1 MKRVFNL
8 LAMGLILFFWF
19 GVLVSLI
26 APLPG
31 KLNGFL
37 PVCGV
42 IVALLHWL
50 QHDQGSLQT
59 LLRGHQS
66 RICHCADLW
75 CVWHGRHSSAPAR
88 DRQRRPARQ
97 SLGQTIKEKGTA
109 VAVP

>member
-50 QHDQGSLQT
+50 QASMIKAACKRYFEVTKTEFVTVLIFGVFGMVD
-59 LLRGHQS
+59 
-66 RICHCADLW
+66 I
-75 CVWHGRHSSAPAR
+75 
-88 DRQRRPARQ
+88 RQRLQEIVNAAQRGNLSDKQ
-97 SLGQTIKEKGTA
+97 
-109 VAVP
+109 

>member
-50 QHDQGSLQT
+50 QASMIKAACKRYFAVTKTEFVTVLIFGVFGMVD
-59 LLRGHQS
+59 
-66 RICHCADLW
+66 I
-75 CVWHGRHSSAPAR
+75 
-88 DRQRRPARQ
+88 RQRLQEIVNAAQRGNLSDKP
-97 SLGQTIKEKGTA
+97 
-109 VAVP
+109 

>member
-19 GVLVSLI
+19 GVLISLI

-50 QHDQGSLQT
+50 QASMIKAACKRYFAVTKAEFVTVLIFGVF
-59 LLRGHQS
+59 GMVE
-66 RICHCADLW
+66 I
-75 CVWHGRHSSAPAR
+75 
-88 DRQRRPARQ
+88 RQRLQEIVNAAQRGNLSDKP
-97 SLGQTIKEKGTA
+97 
-109 VAVP
+109 

>member
-50 QHDQGSLQT
+50 QASMIKAACKRYFAVTKAEFVTVLIFGVFGMVD
-59 LLRGHQS
+59 
-66 RICHCADLW
+66 I
-75 CVWHGRHSSAPAR
+75 
-88 DRQRRPARQ
+88 RQRLQEIVNAAQRGNL
-97 SLGQTIKEKGTA
+97 SDKS
-109 VAVP
+109 

>member
-19 GVLVSLI
+19 GVLISLI

-42 IVALLHWL
+42 IVALFHWL
-50 QHDQGSLQT
+50 QASMIKAACKRYFAVTKAEFVTVLIFGVFGMVD
-59 LLRGHQS
+59 
-66 RICHCADLW
+66 I
-75 CVWHGRHSSAPAR
+75 
-88 DRQRRPARQ
+88 RQRLQKIVNAAQRGNLSDKP
-97 SLGQTIKEKGTA
+97 
-109 VAVP
+109 

>member
-19 GVLVSLI
+19 GVLVSLL

-42 IVALLHWL
+42 IVILMHWVQASMVKAACKPYFAVSRLEFVQVLVFGVFGMVEIRARL
-50 QHDQGSLQT
+50 QAIVGAKQ
-59 LLRGHQS
+59 RGTDNK
-66 RICHCADLW
+66 A
-75 CVWHGRHSSAPAR
+75 G
-88 DRQRRPARQ
+88 
-97 SLGQTIKEKGTA
+97 
-109 VAVP
+109 

>member
-26 APLPG
+26 AQLPG

-42 IVALLHWL
+42 IVILMHWVQASMVKAACKPYFAVSRLEFAQVLVFGVFGMVEIRARL
-50 QHDQGSLQT
+50 QAIVDAKR
-59 LLRGHQS
+59 RGEDNK
-66 RICHCADLW
+66 A
-75 CVWHGRHSSAPAR
+75 G
-88 DRQRRPARQ
+88 
-97 SLGQTIKEKGTA
+97 
-109 VAVP
+109 

>member
-19 GVLVSLI
+19 GVLMSLI

-50 QHDQGSLQT
+50 QASMIKAACKRYFAVTKTEFVTVLIFGVFGMVD
-59 LLRGHQS
+59 
-66 RICHCADLW
+66 I
-75 CVWHGRHSSAPAR
+75 
-88 DRQRRPARQ
+88 RQRLQEIVNAAQRGNLSDKQ
-97 SLGQTIKEKGTA
+97 
-109 VAVP
+109 

>member
-42 IVALLHWL
+42 IVALLHLL
-50 QHDQGSLQT
+50 QASMIKAACKRYFAVTKAEFVTVLIFGVFGMVD
-59 LLRGHQS
+59 
-66 RICHCADLW
+66 I
-75 CVWHGRHSSAPAR
+75 
-88 DRQRRPARQ
+88 RQRLQEIVNAAQRGNLSDKP
-97 SLGQTIKEKGTA
+97 
-109 VAVP
+109 

>member
-19 GVLVSLI
+19 GVLMSLI

-50 QHDQGSLQT
+50 QASMIKAACKRYFAVTKAEFVTVLIFGVFGMVD
-59 LLRGHQS
+59 
-66 RICHCADLW
+66 I
-75 CVWHGRHSSAPAR
+75 
-88 DRQRRPARQ
+88 RQRLQEIVNAAQRGNLSDKP
-97 SLGQTIKEKGTA
+97 
-109 VAVP
+109 

>member
-19 GVLVSLI
+19 GVLMSLI

-50 QHDQGSLQT
+50 QASMIKAACKRYFEVTKAEFVTVLIFGVFGMVD
-59 LLRGHQS
+59 
-66 RICHCADLW
+66 I
-75 CVWHGRHSSAPAR
+75 
-88 DRQRRPARQ
+88 RQRLQEIVNAAQRGNLSDKP
-97 SLGQTIKEKGTA
+97 
-109 VAVP
+109 

>member
-1 MKRVFNL
+1 MTRVFNL

-50 QHDQGSLQT
+50 QASMIKAACKRYFEVSKPEVVTVLIFGVFGMVD
-59 LLRGHQS
+59 
-66 RICHCADLW
+66 I
-75 CVWHGRHSSAPAR
+75 
-88 DRQRRPARQ
+88 RQRLQEIVNAAQRGNLSDKP
-97 SLGQTIKEKGTA
+97 
-109 VAVP
+109 

>member
-19 GVLVSLI
+19 GVLVSLL

-42 IVALLHWL
+42 IVILMHWVQASMVKAACKPYFAVSRLEFVQVLVFGVFGMVEIRARL
-50 QHDQGSLQT
+50 QAIVDAEQ
-59 LLRGHQS
+59 RGTDNK
-66 RICHCADLW
+66 A
-75 CVWHGRHSSAPAR
+75 G
-88 DRQRRPARQ
+88 
-97 SLGQTIKEKGTA
+97 
-109 VAVP
+109 

>member
-19 GVLVSLI
+19 GVLVSLL

-42 IVALLHWL
+42 IVILMHWVQASMVKAACKPYFAVSRLEFVQVLVFGVFGMAEIRARL
-50 QHDQGSLQT
+50 QAIVDAKQ
-59 LLRGHQS
+59 RGTDNK
-66 RICHCADLW
+66 A
-75 CVWHGRHSSAPAR
+75 G
-88 DRQRRPARQ
+88 
-97 SLGQTIKEKGTA
+97 
-109 VAVP
+109 

>member
-50 QHDQGSLQT
+50 QASMIKAACKRYFAVTKAEFVTVLIFGVFGMID
-59 LLRGHQS
+59 
-66 RICHCADLW
+66 I
-75 CVWHGRHSSAPAR
+75 
-88 DRQRRPARQ
+88 RQRLQEIVNAAQRGNLSDKP
-97 SLGQTIKEKGTA
+97 
-109 VAVP
+109 

>member
-19 GVLVSLI
+19 GVLMSLI

-50 QHDQGSLQT
+50 QASMIKAACKRYFAVTKTEFVTVLIFGVFGMVD
-59 LLRGHQS
+59 
-66 RICHCADLW
+66 I
-75 CVWHGRHSSAPAR
+75 
-88 DRQRRPARQ
+88 RQRLQEIVNAAQRGNLSDKP
-97 SLGQTIKEKGTA
+97 
-109 VAVP
+109 

>member
-19 GVLVSLI
+19 GVLVSLL

-42 IVALLHWL
+42 IVILMHWV
-50 QHDQGSLQT
+50 QASMVKAASKPYFAV
-59 LLRGHQS
+59 S
-66 RICHCADLW
+66 RIEFVQVL
-75 CVWHGRHSSAPAR
+75 VFGVFGMVEIRAR
-88 DRQRRPARQ
+88 LQAIVDAKQR
-97 SLGQTIKEKGTA
+97 GTDNKA
-109 VAVP
+109 G

>member
-42 IVALLHWL
+42 IVALMHWVQASMVKTACKPYFAVSRLEFTQVLVFGVFGMVEIRARL
-50 QHDQGSLQT
+50 QAIVDAKQ
-59 LLRGHQS
+59 RGTDNK
-66 RICHCADLW
+66 A
-75 CVWHGRHSSAPAR
+75 G
-88 DRQRRPARQ
+88 
-97 SLGQTIKEKGTA
+97 
-109 VAVP
+109 

>member
-8 LAMGLILFFWF
+8 LAMGLMLFFWF

-50 QHDQGSLQT
+50 QASMIKAACKRYFAVTKAEFVTVLIFGVFGMVD
-59 LLRGHQS
+59 
-66 RICHCADLW
+66 I
-75 CVWHGRHSSAPAR
+75 
-88 DRQRRPARQ
+88 RQRLQEIVNAAQRGNLSDKP
-97 SLGQTIKEKGTA
+97 
-109 VAVP
+109 

>member
-19 GVLVSLI
+19 GVLMSLI

-50 QHDQGSLQT
+50 QASMIKAACKRYFAVTKAEFVTVLIFGVF
-59 LLRGHQS
+59 GMVG
-66 RICHCADLW
+66 I
-75 CVWHGRHSSAPAR
+75 
-88 DRQRRPARQ
+88 RQRLQEIVNAAQRGNLSDKP
-97 SLGQTIKEKGTA
+97 
-109 VAVP
+109 

>member
-31 KLNGFL
+31 KLNSFL

-50 QHDQGSLQT
+50 QASMIKAACKRYFAVTKAEFVTVLIFGVFGMVD
-59 LLRGHQS
+59 
-66 RICHCADLW
+66 I
-75 CVWHGRHSSAPAR
+75 
-88 DRQRRPARQ
+88 RQRLQEIVNAAQRGNLSGKP
-97 SLGQTIKEKGTA
+97 
-109 VAVP
+109 

>member
-19 GVLVSLI
+19 GVLISLI

-50 QHDQGSLQT
+50 QASMIKAACKRYFAVTKAEFVTVLIFGVLGMVD
-59 LLRGHQS
+59 
-66 RICHCADLW
+66 I
-75 CVWHGRHSSAPAR
+75 
-88 DRQRRPARQ
+88 RQRLQEIVNAAQRGNLSDKP
-97 SLGQTIKEKGTA
+97 
-109 VAVP
+109 

>member
-19 GVLVSLI
+19 GVLVSLL

-50 QHDQGSLQT
+50 QASMIKAACKRYFAVTKAEFVTVLIFGVFGMVD
-59 LLRGHQS
+59 
-66 RICHCADLW
+66 I
-75 CVWHGRHSSAPAR
+75 
-88 DRQRRPARQ
+88 RQRLQEIVNAAQRGNLSDKP
-97 SLGQTIKEKGTA
+97 
-109 VAVP
+109 

>member
-19 GVLVSLI
+19 GVLMSLI

-50 QHDQGSLQT
+50 QASMIKAACKRYFAVTKAEFVAVLIFGVFGMVD
-59 LLRGHQS
+59 
-66 RICHCADLW
+66 I
-75 CVWHGRHSSAPAR
+75 
-88 DRQRRPARQ
+88 RQRLQEIVNAAQRGNLSDKP
-97 SLGQTIKEKGTA
+97 
-109 VAVP
+109 

>member
-1 MKRVFNL
+1 MTRVFNL

-19 GVLVSLI
+19 GVLMSLI

-50 QHDQGSLQT
+50 QASMIKAACKRYFAVTKAEFVTVLIFGVFGMVD
-59 LLRGHQS
+59 
-66 RICHCADLW
+66 I
-75 CVWHGRHSSAPAR
+75 
-88 DRQRRPARQ
+88 RQRLQEIVNAAQRGNLSDKP
-97 SLGQTIKEKGTA
+97 
-109 VAVP
+109 

>member
-19 GVLVSLI
+19 GVLISLI

-31 KLNGFL
+31 KLHGFL

-50 QHDQGSLQT
+50 QASMIKAACKRYFAVTKAEFVTVLIFGVFGMVD
-59 LLRGHQS
+59 
-66 RICHCADLW
+66 I
-75 CVWHGRHSSAPAR
+75 
-88 DRQRRPARQ
+88 RQRLQEIVNAAQRGNLSDKP
-97 SLGQTIKEKGTA
+97 
-109 VAVP
+109 

>member
-42 IVALLHWL
+42 IVILMHWVQASMVKAACKPYFTVSRLEFTQVLVFGVFGMVEIRARL
-50 QHDQGSLQT
+50 QAIVDAKR
-59 LLRGHQS
+59 RGEDNK
-66 RICHCADLW
+66 A
-75 CVWHGRHSSAPAR
+75 G
-88 DRQRRPARQ
+88 
-97 SLGQTIKEKGTA
+97 
-109 VAVP
+109 

>member
-19 GVLVSLI
+19 GVLVSLL

-42 IVALLHWL
+42 IVILMHWV
-50 QHDQGSLQT
+50 QASMVKAACNPYFAV
-59 LLRGHQS
+59 S
-66 RICHCADLW
+66 RIEFVQVL
-75 CVWHGRHSSAPAR
+75 VFGVFGMVEIRAR
-88 DRQRRPARQ
+88 LQAIVDAKQR
-97 SLGQTIKEKGTA
+97 GTDNKA
-109 VAVP
+109 G

>member
-19 GVLVSLI
+19 GVLVSLL

-42 IVALLHWL
+42 IVILMHWV
-50 QHDQGSLQT
+50 QASMVKAACKPYFAV
-59 LLRGHQS
+59 S
-66 RICHCADLW
+66 RIEFIQVL
-75 CVWHGRHSSAPAR
+75 VFGVFGMVEIRAR
-88 DRQRRPARQ
+88 LQAIVDTKQR
-97 SLGQTIKEKGTA
+97 GTDNKA
-109 VAVP
+109 G